1 VATTALWTSS
11 NVVRSSGDA
20 SAEVFGVSWERG
32 PCHDPRDDLAVQQH
46 AAVAGRR

>member
-1 VATTALWTSS
+1 VATTALWNSP
-11 NVVRSSGDA
+11 NVVGSGGDA
-20 SAEVFGVSWERG
+20 SAEVFGVRSERG